1 MSNWGATDADESKP
15 KFLTEAQKRE
25 VYATQA
31 GWVIEAGSRMTGNG
45 RTGAD
50 PEVLVAISSLATAL
64 GQADVTQV
72 EFITTTYSEA
82 APGVFSARVRFN
94 ENVTVSGTPTL
105 YINSNQ
111 AGGGS
116 LTHLSTTYASGSGS
130 NELTFTKTC
139 TAGELAEDDVLNH
152 VAAGLELAG
161 GTIVDTAEGGNAT
174 LTVTAAQATAGG
186 SSTVLA

>member
-15 KFLTEAQKRE
+15 KYLTVAQKKE

-31 GWVIEAGSRMTGNG
+31 GWVVEAGSKMTGNG

-50 PEVLVAISSLATAL
+50 PELLVAIGSLATAL
-64 GQADVTQV
+64 GQADVTEV
-72 EFITTTYSEA
+72 EFVSTSYSEA
-82 APGVFSARVRFN
+82 SPGVLTALVRFN
-94 ENVTVSGTPTL
+94 EAVTVAGTPTL

-111 AGGGS
+111 AGSGT
-116 LTHLSTTYASGSGS
+116 LTHVSTYASGSGS
-130 NELTFTKTC
+130 NELTFNQTL
-139 TAGELAEDDVLNH
+139 TAGELAENDVLNH

-186 SSTVLA
+186 TLTVAA

>member
-15 KFLTEAQKRE
+15 KYLTDAQKKD
-25 VYATQA
+25 VFANA
-31 GWVIEAGSRMTGNG
+31 SGWVVESGSKMTGNG

-50 PEVLVAISSLATAL
+50 PEVLVAIGSLATAL

-72 EFITTTYSEA
+72 EFITESYSEA
-82 APGVFSARVRFN
+82 SPGVFSARVRFN

-111 AGGGS
+111 AGSGS
-116 LTHLSTTYASGSGS
+116 LTHISATYASGSGS
-130 NELTFTKTC
+130 NELTFTKTLS
-139 TAGELAEDDVLNH
+139 AGELAENDVLNH
-152 VAAGLELAG
+152 VEAGLELAG

-174 LTVTAAQATAGG
+174 LTVAAAIATAGG
-186 SSTVLA
+186 TLTVAA